1 MLLQQILRVSQRS
14 QGSTAR
20 GKVPLSSICQPQTLL
35 SPPHEQKPEPPLK
48 PGQRPAY
55 SRCCYSQFL
64 CGSAQTATLSGKREH
79 SDVIKIEQSAH
90 GYLLHQCASRGR
102 EFRAKVYSILKSADV
117 KCQTDCLVCSY
128 AKAVCNHAT
137 FPPQPF
143 SVMDLHAEQPR
154 PEWLAAANVRMSF
167 KPWSLRLRKFRNT
180 FSQSRSYSR

>member
-1 MLLQQILRVSQRS
+1 
-14 QGSTAR
+14 
-20 GKVPLSSICQPQTLL
+20 
-35 SPPHEQKPEPPLK
+35 
-48 PGQRPAY
+48 
-55 SRCCYSQFL
+55 
-64 CGSAQTATLSGKREH
+64 
-79 SDVIKIEQSAH
+79 
-90 GYLLHQCASRGR
+90 LHQCASRGR